1 MILHGASD
9 THFCLDMEL
18 IVSKQNIF
26 FSTLNATLFL
36 AEPAVLPLFNQ
47 ELLPVD
53 NHTAVILFRAVTVL
67 VACVAIGLN
76 IEKKARLST
85 VPKVLWVFWAL
96 LIIRLLLDCLFNNEF
111 KVDSHETT
119 NMFVIIFAFTLLP
132 MFSLT
137 ISYNNIDIGRAFRW
151 VYPIYAFTIF
161 LLFFVQ
167 GDQFQTAS
175 EGRAEDS
182 INIGYVGLVAL
193 IFSLY
198 TIFRKEY
205 NLLWKVLSAFI
216 SIASVLV
223 FLRSGSRGVLLAA
236 IGVWAFFIL
245 TKMKRNIKSLI
256 IVGAVCTVLYF
267 LFDKI
272 VEIVIQIAPI
282 LGTRMMMD
290 HAGGQFDTRIDI
302 YKYALDAFRDSP
314 IWGKCFAIYKEG
326 SFGYSHNS
334 VIDALMQWGII
345 GGIMLVYIYL
355 KSIIHGLHLAEK
367 KSNYTWVAYL
377 MLIFIFK
384 TMVSSAFYLEGIIS
398 FSIIILFAGLQN
410 NNNVTQ
416 KTNNKYYRQ

>member
-1 MILHGASD
+1 
-9 THFCLDMEL
+9 MEL
-18 IVSKQNIF
+18 KVSKHIIF
-26 FSTLNATLFL
+26 YSTLNAILFL

-53 NHTAVILFRAVTVL
+53 NHTAVILFRAFTVL

-76 IEKKARLST
+76 IGKKTRLST

-96 LIIRLLLDCLFNNEF
+96 LVIRLLLDVLFNDEF
-111 KVDSHETT
+111 RVDSHETT
-119 NMFVIIFAFTLLP
+119 NMFIIIFAFTLLP

-137 ISYNNIDIGRAFRW
+137 ISYNSINIGRAFRW
-151 VYPIYAFTIF
+151 VYLIYAFTIF

-182 INIGYVGLVAL
+182 NNIGYVGLVGL

-198 TIFRKEY
+198 AIFRKEY
-205 NLLWKVLSAFI
+205 NLLWKVLAALI
-216 SIASVLV
+216 AIASVLV

-236 IGVWAFFIL
+236 IGVLVFFIL
-245 TKMKRNIKSLI
+245 TKMKRNFKSLI
-256 IVGAVCTVLYF
+256 IVGAVCIVIYY
-267 LFDKI
+267 LFNEI
-272 VEIVIQIAPI
+272 VELVFQIAPI

-326 SFGYSHNS
+326 TFAYSHNS

-355 KSIIHGLHLAEK
+355 KSIIRGLHLSEEK
-367 KSNYTWVAYL
+367 SSYTWVAYL
-377 MLIFIFK
+377 MLIFILK

-398 FSIIILFAGLQN
+398 FTIIILFADQQKN
-410 NNNVTQ
+410 SNVTRI
-416 KTNNKYYRQ
+416 KNNKYYKQKTAVQ